1 MLLSLDAQPDKRGQ
15 ISPAAIER
23 TVNKQCELSN
33 TRRYARAL
41 RTRLTPAPSELKSSR
56 EPRTENG
63 ARRTVANVWL
73 ASLCCCLLANK
84 LVLHAEYLPLCM
96 CVCACVCQWLFARGF
111 VGSRHCLLALFQLGE
126 VHVVA
131 IVRIQVRNSSPLSD
145 SAWHSCKTHKSA
157 HSVLSARQRLLYS
170 YYVPCTPCPSTECG
184 IVCKV
189 RSIFKHVC
197 KELCS
202 DSLLKR
208 TR

>member
-41 RTRLTPAPSELKSSR
+41 RTRLTPAPSQLKSSR
-56 EPRTENG
+56 EPRTEHG
-63 ARRTVANVWL
+63 ERSTEANVWL

-96 CVCACVCQWLFARGF
+96 CVRVCVCQWLFARGF

-131 IVRIQVRNSSPLSD
+131 IVRIQVRNSSPFPIQLG
-145 SAWHSCKTHKSA
+145 THAK
-157 HSVLSARQRLLYS
+157 R
-170 YYVPCTPCPSTECG
+170 T
-184 IVCKV
+184 KV
-189 RSIFKHVC
+189 RTVSFLPGRDSSIPIMFPAPPAPPQNAALFARSALFSNTFAKNFA
-197 KELCS
+197 
-202 DSLLKR
+202 R
-208 TR
+208 IPF